1 MEPLH
6 QPVALWMVGGG
17 LHVLGAQ
24 QAAKGRPQRRR
35 KLRPPVRGDGGWHT
49 KAGHP
54 AAEKGP
60 RAVRRLCGGQRHR
73 LRPPRGA
80 VNDGEEVRAAP

>member
-35 KLRPPVRGDGGWHT
+35 KLRPPVRGDGGWHP
-49 KAGHP
+49 KACHST
-54 AAEKGP
+54 AEQGP
-60 RAVRRLCGGQRHR
+60 RAVCRRGGGQRDC